1 MSGHLLSH
9 SNSFGF
15 EMEKDAAGC
24 RALNRNFIVG
34 GEHNM
39 KNSKNSQNN
48 KAQNNKGQNKME
60 NNAENCRHDG

>member
-1 MSGHLLSH
+1 
-9 SNSFGF
+9 
-15 EMEKDAAGC
+15 
-24 RALNRNFIVG
+24 
-34 GEHNM
+34 M